1 VIPFVCFLW
10 RGTGFSRPVATYGVQ
25 HVAVLARMLERHG
38 GHQLTCIH
46 DGVELPPGVAG
57 VQMPDAVA
65 RLPNYLPKLWAWSPE
80 LHCQVPRRFACIDL
94 DVVILDD
101 LAPVLETHAPV
112 MIWDSAVGEPYNSSL
127 FTLARGFG
135 HDVWTTMTPE
145 RVAEA
150 EARSTRWTG
159 DQSWVAHVLGP
170 HLPTFGEWTGVIR
183 YRRSRH
189 AAAPPP
195 GTRAAFLCG
204 PMAPDTE
211 GKHSPWIARA
221 WN

>member
-10 RGTGFSRPVATYGVQ
+10 RGNGFTRPVATYDVR
-25 HVAVLARMLERHG
+25 HVATLARMLERHG
-38 GHQLTCIH
+38 GHRLTCIH

-57 VQMPDAVA
+57 IRMPDAVA

-80 LHCQVPRRFACIDL
+80 LHRQMPGRFACIDL

-112 MIWDSAVGEPYNSSL
+112 LIWDSARGEPYNSSL
-127 FTLARGFG
+127 FTLAPGFG
-135 HDVWTTMTPE
+135 HDVWIEMTPG

-150 EARSTRWTG
+150 QARAARWTG
-159 DQSWVAHVLGP
+159 DQSWIAHMLGP
-170 HLPTFGEWTGVIR
+170 QLPTFGEWTGVIR
-183 YRRSRH
+183 YRRSLH

-211 GKHSPWIARA
+211 GRHAPWIARA